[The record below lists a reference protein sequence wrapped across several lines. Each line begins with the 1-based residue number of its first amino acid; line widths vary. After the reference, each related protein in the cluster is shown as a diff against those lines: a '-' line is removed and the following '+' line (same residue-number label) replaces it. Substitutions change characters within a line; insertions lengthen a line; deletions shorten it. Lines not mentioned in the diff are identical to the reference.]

1 MRESGLRFDAKGQ
14 LRCLATKEQ
23 IAAGRLRAISFGNAW
38 VEMTRCLNPKENW
51 SRMGSETSCNGAGI
65 NVAGIKAVILD
76 YGEVLCHRPSP
87 QEFDRLGENVRR
99 G

>member
-1 MRESGLRFDAKGQ
+1 
-14 LRCLATKEQ
+14 
-23 IAAGRLRAISFGNAW
+23 
-38 VEMTRCLNPKENW
+38 
-51 SRMGSETSCNGAGI
+51 MGSETSCNGAGI